1 MGSHDVSVGQTQ
13 NIFSAVDSDWESAE
27 AARTSLVQALETL
40 SQEARDGQLV
50 QAVSSLRSEAFVDP
64 ARSALN
70 RMSTSVSA
78 GRGAVSHVVQGDN
91 QMQSTASASLGQV
104 SPIDAPG
111 IR

>member
-1 MGSHDVSVGQTQ
+1 MGSLDVSVGQTQ

-64 ARSALN
+64 ESNEHFGERRS
-70 RMSTSVSA
+70 RRSQPC
-78 GRGAVSHVVQGDN
+78 R
-91 QMQSTASASLGQV
+91 
-104 SPIDAPG
+104 P
-111 IR
+111 RR